1 MKKHIHWLLNELET
15 WVREGIIND
24 DQAMTI
30 RGRYPTPEQ
39 AGTWGRIAFAVAGA
53 ILIGLGVILLFAYN
67 WEKMHKF
74 LKLAIVFTALIAA
87 HGAAFATGRTAAKET
102 LHVLGTMFFGAG
114 IWLVAQVYHIEEHY
128 PNAFIV
134 WGAGAL
140 ALAWALPSIAQG
152 LIAAF
157 LLALWDGFEV
167 FAFSNPNHL
176 APFLIFLGILPL
188 AWLLRSRVLAA
199 AGLASFLFTL
209 FAAVQRQSW
218 QLVFP
223 VFLSCA
229 AALLA
234 AGIILQKSRRAPEL
248 APVCFF
254 TGNVLYLFLIFVLTF
269 PGTRE
274 HLSLLFR
281 EMPATLWVLVPS
293 AAALGLWVRALWPF
307 SDLRERIAA
316 GLRIECF
323 AAPIA
328 LLFYLLQTNLK
339 HQFGGFLG
347 AAPYN
352 LLFLFSA
359 VMLMQRGFRTLH
371 LRSAVMGSVLLAAL
385 AMARYAD
392 LFQSLL
398 ARAAV
403 FLLVGG
409 MMLGVGIFFAHARR
423 TRQGGPS

>member
-1 MKKHIHWLLNELET
+1 MKKHIHWLLNELEA
-15 WVREGIIND
+15 WVREGIIDD
-24 DQAMTI
+24 DQARAI
-30 RGRYPTPEQ
+30 RSRYPAPEQ
-39 AGTWGRIAFAVAGA
+39 AGTWGRVAFAAAGA
-53 ILIGLGVILLFAYN
+53 VLIGLGVILLFAYN

-74 LKLAIVFTALIAA
+74 LKLAVVFTALIAA
-87 HGAAFATGRTAAKET
+87 HGAALATGRTAAKET

-140 ALAWALPSIAQG
+140 ALAWALPSLAQG

-167 FAFSNPNHL
+167 FAFRDPNHL
-176 APFLIFLGILPL
+176 APVLIFIGIIPL

-209 FAAVQRQSW
+209 FATVQRQSW
-218 QLVFP
+218 QLVLP

-234 AGIILQKSRRAPEL
+234 AGIIMQKSRRAPEL

-254 TGNVLYLFLIFVLTF
+254 FGNGLFLFPVFVLTF

-274 HLSLLFR
+274 LLTLLFR
-281 EMPATLWVLVPS
+281 ETPATLWVLVPL
-293 AAALGLWVRALWPF
+293 ATAFILWFAALWPF

-316 GLRIECF
+316 GLRLEYL
-323 AAPIA
+323 AAPLA
-328 LLFYLLQTNLK
+328 LAIYLIQTNLK
-339 HQFGGFLG
+339 HRIGGWSG

-352 LLFLFSA
+352 LIFLFSA
-359 VMLMQRGFRTLH
+359 VMLMQRGFRSLH

-398 ARAAV
+398 ARAVV
-403 FLLVGG
+403 FLAVGG
-409 MMLGVGIFFAHARR
+409 MMLVVGIFFARARR